1 MASNMFT
8 TQPSY
13 NRRNRQYDQR
23 DRQDQRNDQRN
34 DQRQD
39 YRQQQQQQK
48 PIPRPPVVDETD
60 YDTVDVKSWD
70 ELEIVP
76 ELLRGIYAYG
86 YETLSPIQ
94 KKAIVPILNGR
105 DVVGQA
111 QSGTGKTATFSIG
124 ALNSV
129 NLASKT
135 TQVLVLSPTRE
146 LSKQTHKVISTLGN
160 MMDGLVVQNIVGG
173 TYVEED
179 ISIYKKKIPHIAVG
193 CPGRANDLLRRRVI
207 DGAAIKMVVIDE
219 ADEMLSAGFRD
230 QLYNIFQHFNSTIQV
245 VLFSAT
251 LPENIFEITS
261 EIMHTPVTITVKA
274 EQLTLEGISQFFV
287 AIENDQ
293 QKYATLKDLY
303 AYFSLSHCII
313 YANSKNRV
321 IDLHDAMQKDGFP
334 VCCIHS
340 DMDPDVRD
348 ESFTKF
354 RSGEARVLIS
364 TNVTARGIDVQQVST
379 VINFDIPKDV
389 HSYLHRI
396 GRSGRWGRKG
406 VGINFIT
413 RRDVFKMKEL
423 EEYYACE
430 INPLPENLESIMR

>member
-13 NRRNRQYDQR
+13 NKRNNNNNNNNNNHRHQR
-23 DRQDQRNDQRN
+23 HEPAPAPPPQPVATRVIDTL
-34 DQRQD
+34 D
-39 YRQQQQQQK
+39 YSN
-48 PIPRPPVVDETD
+48 IET
-60 YDTVDVKSWD
+60 KNWD
-70 ELEIVP
+70 ELGIAPEI
-76 ELLRGIYAYG
+76 LRGIYGYG
-86 YETLSPIQ
+86 YETMSPIQ
-94 KKAIVPILNGR
+94 QKAIVPILNGR
-105 DVVGQA
+105 DVIGQA

-124 ALNSV
+124 ALNAV
-129 NLASKT
+129 DLKLNT

-146 LSKQTHKVISTLGN
+146 LSKQTHKVITTLGG
-160 MMDGLVVQNIVGG
+160 MMEGLVVQNIVGG

-179 ISIYKKKIPHIAVG
+179 ISIYKKRMPHIAVG

-207 DGAAIKMVVIDE
+207 VGSAIKLVIIDE
-219 ADEMLSAGFRD
+219 ADEMLSSGFKE
-230 QLYNIFQHFNSTIQV
+230 QLYNIFQHFGPNVQV

-261 EIMHTPVTITVKA
+261 EFMRNPVTITVKA
-274 EQLTLEGISQFFV
+274 DQLTLEGISQFFV
-287 AIENDQ
+287 AVENDQ

-303 AYFSLSHCII
+303 SHFSLSQCII
-313 YANSKNRV
+313 YCNSKNRV
-321 IDLHDAMQKDGFP
+321 IDLHEAMHNDGFP

-340 DMDPDVRD
+340 DMEPDIRD
-348 ESFTKF
+348 DAFTKF

-364 TNVTARGIDVQQVST
+364 TNVTSRGIDVQQVST

-389 HSYLHRI
+389 HNYLHRI

-413 RRDVFKMKEL
+413 RRDVFKMKEF
-423 EEYYACE
+423 EEYYVCE
-430 INPLPENLESIMR
+430 IKPLPDNLESIMK

>member
-8 TQPSY
+8 TQPP
-13 NRRNRQYDQR
+13 RRNNKY
-23 DRQDQRNDQRN
+23 

-39 YRQQQQQQK
+39 SRRIPQQQQQPPPPK
-48 PIPRPPVVDETD
+48 PVVRAPIVDDTD
-60 YDTVDVKSWD
+60 YDSVDIKNWD

-76 ELLRGIYAYG
+76 QLLRGIYAYG

-105 DVVGQA
+105 DVIGQA

-129 NLASKT
+129 DLQSKT

-146 LSKQTHKVISTLGN
+146 LSKQTHKVITTLG
-160 MMDGLVVQNIVGG
+160 MMMEGLVVQNIVGG

-193 CPGRANDLLRRRVI
+193 CPGRAHDLLRRGVI
-207 DGAAIKMVVIDE
+207 SGSAIKLVVIDE
-219 ADEMLSAGFRD
+219 ADEMLSAGFSE
-230 QLYNIFQHFNSTIQV
+230 QLNNIFHHFGANIQV

-251 LPENIFEITS
+251 LPENIMEITN
-261 EIMHTPVTITVKA
+261 EFMHTPVTITVKT
-274 EQLTLEGISQFFV
+274 EQLTLEGISQYFV
-287 AIENDQ
+287 AIDNDQ

-303 AYFSLSHCII
+303 SYFSLSHCII
-313 YANSKNRV
+313 YCNSKNRV
-321 IDLHDAMQKDGFP
+321 IDLHDAMQNDGFP

-423 EEYYACE
+423 EEYYSCE
-430 INPLPENLESIMR
+430 ISPLPENLESIMR